1 MLRAVRGRERSP
13 RATTRAWRLTL
24 AVAATAV
31 VCATAAH
38 AQASTSPAPSP
49 SPIGVAAPT
58 ATPTTA
64 APAPETAD
72 RALALASYA
81 FEYRDFARV
90 VATLDP
96 WVHPPRIADRAQL
109 AEAQRLL
116 GISLHIQ
123 GNVASAEAEFA
134 AVLQVDPELRL
145 DPFVVPPAVIDTFER
160 LRTSMRPVLERI
172 LAERRR
178 AGPAEPKPEPPAALR
193 LSPVFAYAPL
203 GLSHFLALDE
213 PAWGALWL
221 GLQVAGLAANAT
233 GYFWGSSLT
242 GADGAIGA
250 DQQDAQTS
258 ARTLQLTGL
267 AVFAATWLASG
278 LHAHAHWPDG
288 PNDQGLPATSPAPT
302 GFALRFE

>member
-13 RATTRAWRLTL
+13 RATTCAWHL
-24 AVAATAV
+24 ALALVTALLS
-31 VCATAAH
+31 AH
-38 AQASTSPAPSP
+38 AARAQAPGAPSP
-49 SPIGVAAPT
+49 GPRAVAAPT
-58 ATPTTA
+58 STSTTTTG
-64 APAPETAD
+64 APETAE

-96 WVHPPRIADRAQL
+96 WVHPPRIADRARL

-123 GNVASAEAEFA
+123 GNVEGAEAEFA
-134 AVLQVDPELRL
+134 AVLQADPELRL

-160 LRTSMRPVLERI
+160 MRSSMRAVLDQI
-172 LAERRR
+172 LADRGRTQ
-178 AGPAEPKPEPPAALR
+178 ATPPAPEPPAALR

-233 GYFWGSSLT
+233 GYFWGSSLIGT
-242 GADGAIGA
+242 DGQIGR
-250 DQQDAQTS
+250 DQVDAQTS

-278 LHAHAHWPDG
+278 LHAHTQWPNAR
-288 PNDQGLPATSPAPT
+288 PEPGLPATTPAPT

>member
-1 MLRAVRGRERSP
+1 MLRGVRGRERSP
-13 RATTRAWRLTL
+13 RATTRAWRLSVAL
-24 AVAATAV
+24 VAAVLGPTVAS
-31 VCATAAH
+31 
-38 AQASTSPAPSP
+38 AQ
-49 SPIGVAAPT
+49 APT
-58 ATPTTA
+58 APAPAPRAAATPTSTSTTA
-64 APAPETAD
+64 APETAE

-96 WVHPPRIADRAQL
+96 WVHPPRIADRTRL

-123 GNVASAEAEFA
+123 GNVEGAEAEFA
-134 AVLQVDPELRL
+134 AVLQADPELRL

-160 LRTSMRPVLERI
+160 LRASMRPVLDQL
-172 LAERRR
+172 LADRGRSR
-178 AGPAEPKPEPPAALR
+178 ATSPEPEPPAALR

-221 GLQVAGLAANAT
+221 GLQVAGLAANAS

-242 GADGAIGA
+242 GADGQIGR

-278 LHAHAHWPDG
+278 LHAHAQWPDS
-288 PNDQGLPATSPAPT
+288 PSEPGLPATKPAPT

>member
-24 AVAATAV
+24 ALAATVLFVTSAS
-31 VCATAAH
+31 
-38 AQASTSPAPSP
+38 AQAPSP
-49 SPIGVAAPT
+49 SPVDGAAPT
-58 ATPTTA
+58 ATSTTA
-64 APAPETAD
+64 TPAPETAE

-96 WVHPPRIADRAQL
+96 WVHPPRIADRARL

-123 GNVASAEAEFA
+123 GNVEGAEAEFA

-145 DPFVVPPAVIDTFER
+145 DPFMVPPAVIDTFER
-160 LRTSMRPVLERI
+160 LRASMRPVLDQI
-172 LAERRR
+172 LADRGRSR
-178 AGPAEPKPEPPAALR
+178 ATPPAPEPPAALR

-242 GADGAIGA
+242 GADGAIGE
-250 DQQDAQTS
+250 DQQDAQSS

-278 LHAHAHWPDG
+278 LHAHAHWPDS
-288 PNDQGLPATSPAPT
+288 PASSGLPATSPAPT

>member
-13 RATTRAWRLTL
+13 RATPRAWGL
-24 AVAATAV
+24 ALALVGGLLGPEAARAQV
-31 VCATAAH
+31 PEAAR
-38 AQASTSPAPSP
+38 TPSPAPVPVDTSSAAASP
-49 SPIGVAAPT
+49 DSA
-58 ATPTTA
+58 
-64 APAPETAD
+64 E

-96 WVHPPRIADRAQL
+96 WVHPPRIADRARL

-123 GNVASAEAEFA
+123 GNVEGAEAEFA
-134 AVLQVDPELRL
+134 AVLQVEPELRL

-160 LRTSMRPVLERI
+160 VRASMRPVLDGI
-172 LAERRR
+172 LRERRR
-178 AGPAEPKPEPPAALR
+178 GVPATPEPPAALR

-221 GLQVAGLAANAT
+221 GLQVAGLAANAG
-233 GYFWGSSLT
+233 GYFWGSGLI

-250 DQQDAQTS
+250 DQLAAQTS

-267 AVFAATWLASG
+267 AVFAAAWLGSG
-278 LHAHAHWPDG
+278 LHAHAQWPEPGASQD
-288 PNDQGLPATSPAPT
+288 LPPTTPTAT